1 MIEKKSH
8 KTGIVRDTAYLEH
21 CPAPGHP
28 ESPERLAEVYDL
40 LDSLD
45 FQDRLVNIPPRPATR
60 DEVLL
65 VHAPDYFDLVKTT
78 AGGDT
83 CALTADTHVS
93 AGSFAA
99 ARLAVG
105 GVLEAIK
112 AVVTTELAN
121 AFALVRPPGHHAE
134 TNRAMGYCLFNNI
147 AIGAMYARKILG
159 LQRVLLLDWDVHHGN
174 GTQHVF
180 EDDPSVLFFSVHQ
193 YPHFPDTG
201 FFTETGRGRGE
212 GYTANV
218 ALPKGYGDGEY
229 IYIFDHLLRP
239 IALEFKPDLIIVSAG
254 FDTHSADQMG
264 NMHMSAAGYAALTRV
279 VMDIAAVCCAG
290 RLVLTL
296 EGGYHLASL
305 RESVYAVL
313 LELAGLS
320 HTDIDKMASLA
331 DKKKI
336 DYVLKRF
343 LPVQSRFWNNI

>member
-1 MIEKKSH
+1 MIDKSSH
-8 KTGIVRDTAYLEH
+8 RTGIVRDSAYLEH

-28 ESPERLAEVYDL
+28 ETPERLAEVYNL

-45 FQDRLVNIPPRPATR
+45 FQDRLVNIPPRSATR
-60 DEVLL
+60 NEILL
-65 VHAPDYFDLVKTT
+65 AHAPDYFDLIKTT

-93 AGSFAA
+93 AGSFEA

-105 GVLEAIK
+105 GVLEAIQ
-112 AVVTTELAN
+112 AVVTTDLAN

-147 AIGAMYARKILG
+147 ALGAMYARKVLG
-159 LQRVLLLDWDVHHGN
+159 QQRVLLLDWDVHHGN
-174 GTQHVF
+174 GTQHMF

-229 IYIFDHLLRP
+229 ITIFDRLLRP
-239 IALEFKPDLIIVSAG
+239 IALEFQPDLIIVSAG
-254 FDTHSADQMG
+254 FDTHSADRMG

-290 RLVLTL
+290 KLVLTL
-296 EGGYHLASL
+296 EGGYHLSAL
-305 RESVYAVL
+305 KESIQAVL
-313 LELAGLS
+313 IELTGLS
-320 HTDIDKMASLA
+320 HTDTDKLAALA
-331 DKKKI
+331 DTRKI

-343 LPVQSRFWNNI
+343 LPVQRQYWHDL